1 MKQFKIIIIAM
12 GITLFLQI
20 FDILLNELLGN
31 NNLNRD
37 YLIIYFLIVILINSM
52 IIKEDI
58 K

>member
-1 MKQFKIIIIAM
+1 MKQFKISIIAI